1 MARKTR
7 EEAEKTRELL
17 LDTALQLFD
26 EQGINHTTLNQ
37 IAKKA
42 GVTRGAIYWHFK
54 DRDDMF
60 RALWEE
66 VAAPME
72 QRFEDLSQLE
82 GHDPLDALTEL
93 ATQFLTRLSTDAKM
107 EQLHRISLQALTI
120 PSLMQWFEDCD
131 RKNLSCLE
139 KLMKQIQEQGK
150 IRTDIS
156 HIQASRML
164 FSCISGLIGSWL
176 LYQEPSDLPQ
186 NSALYVQLALDGLMQ
201 KTTG

>member
-26 EQGINHTTLNQ
+26 EQGISQTTLNQ

-60 RALWEE
+60 RALWDE
-66 VAAPME
+66 VTAPME

-93 ATQFLTRLSTDAKM
+93 ATQFLTKLSTDAKL
-107 EQLHRISLQALTI
+107 EQLHRISLQALSI
-120 PSLMQWFEDCD
+120 PSLMQWFEACD
-131 RKNLSCLE
+131 KKNLSCLE

-150 IRTDIS
+150 IRQDIS

-164 FSCISGLIGSWL
+164 FGSINGLLGSWL
-176 LYQEPSDLPQ
+176 MYQVPEDLPQ
-186 NSALYVQLALDGLMQ
+186 NAALYVQLAVEGLKPA
-201 KTTG
+201 KTG